1 MTGVSEAEGR
11 SLPRPIPRG
20 AAEAIADRLRVL
32 GQPVRVRIIDRLHLD
47 GEQTVGGLAGL
58 LGERLNNVSQHLAVL
73 RVAGTVSRRH
83 RGREAWYRLDE
94 DVAVL
99 YEAIARSLASEAA
112 RRGRLIDPL

>member
-73 RVAGTVSRRH
+73 RVPALSVAGTAGV
-83 RGREAWYRLDE
+83 
-94 DVAVL
+94 
-99 YEAIARSLASEAA
+99 
-112 RRGRLIDPL
+112 RRGTGSTRT